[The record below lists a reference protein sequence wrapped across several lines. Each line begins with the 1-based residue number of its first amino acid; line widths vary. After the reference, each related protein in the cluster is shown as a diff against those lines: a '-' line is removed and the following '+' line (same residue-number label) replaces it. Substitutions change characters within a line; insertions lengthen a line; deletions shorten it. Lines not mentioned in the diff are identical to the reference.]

1 GIGLV
6 REVGEFVGLIE
17 VMTGA
22 LRERV
27 RAVGALL
34 TSDRTMPLLV
44 TAPEPRLVAETE
56 ALVRALGA
64 IGLSIQGI
72 VVNRAL
78 ARATFGRGAP
88 DPGLPDGVSGA
99 LAARLAASYG
109 ELRALG
115 ARQEATLAPLV
126 ESARAPVLAEV
137 PLLATDPGSLA
148 DLAAI
153 PRHPF
158 PRAGRAAP
166 RRGRAGASGCA
177 CRWSPPGPGTIEKH
191 RACGQSNDAS
201 ARHRLPLGA
210 GLRGARSP
218 RARAPRHGARAPRL
232 RRDPLPALR

>member
-1 GIGLV
+1 
-6 REVGEFVGLIE
+6 
-17 VMTGA
+17 
-22 LRERV
+22 
-27 RAVGALL
+27 
-34 TSDRTMPLLV
+34 V

-88 DPGLPDGVSGA
+88 DPGLPDGVPGA
-99 LAARLAASYG
+99 LAARLAASYR

-153 PRHPF
+153 ARNLF
-158 PRAGRAAP
+158 PGPGRAAAV
-166 RRGRAGASGCA
+166 GV
-177 CRWSPPGPGTIEKH
+177 
-191 RACGQSNDAS
+191 
-201 ARHRLPLGA
+201 
-210 GLRGARSP
+210 
-218 RARAPRHGARAPRL
+218 
-232 RRDPLPALR
+232 

>member
-1 GIGLV
+1 
-6 REVGEFVGLIE
+6 
-17 VMTGA
+17 
-22 LRERV
+22 
-27 RAVGALL
+27 
-34 TSDRTMPLLV
+34 
-44 TAPEPRLVAETE
+44 
-56 ALVRALGA
+56 
-64 IGLSIQGI
+64 
-72 VVNRAL
+72 
-78 ARATFGRGAP
+78 TFGRGAP

-153 PRHPF
+153 ARHLFPGPGRSGPARRGAGSRAAP

-218 RARAPRHGARAPRL
+218 RARAPRH
-232 RRDPLPALR
+232 